1 MTVEEFR
8 TMRRLGDLSYD
19 LTKRLIG
26 RCKAEATLD
35 LNFQNGGLAAFV
47 SGMNDD
53 VIKGMTFGRPL
64 KFDAIDRGAGQP
76 SGLCTDQQG
85 QQIVRTD
92 LRLEMRTRWSAG
104 CRTAR
109 VH

>member
-1 MTVEEFR
+1 M
-8 TMRRLGDLSYD
+8 
-19 LTKRLIG
+19 TKRLIG

-92 LRLEMRTRWSAG
+92 LRLEMGTRWSAR